1 MPRPTG
7 QPSSCLIDD
16 SMQTQLAPP
25 CLKACAA
32 ASHDVRHTNGAHL
45 VSSVFLR
52 LLATM
57 SLRLLVILLG
67 RLLPCSN
74 QQLSLVCHCCKHRE
88 NLPLASQLLTAS
100 CTPCRVAVEN
110 WISCAR
116 SADTCGLREFHPLFR
131 PAIHPRRQPPENS
144 VPDGNTR
151 FAPSTLV
158 LFEGKLTFPHLQL
171 DGSTPPATTQG
182 KAREP
187 HGFTFEGIARGPVQN
202 VLMLQCPPS
211 VPLSQR
217 NQASMPS

>member
-1 MPRPTG
+1 MPGPTG

-88 NLPLASQLLTAS
+88 DLPLASQLLTAS

-116 SADTCGLREFHPLFR
+116 SADTGASASSTSSFAL
-131 PAIHPRRQPPENS
+131 PENS